1 MALEG
6 KTVFTDSKDFTLTT
20 IKDMFDDGEI
30 ITNPDY
36 QRDYVYDN
44 KMASKLVE
52 SILMNIPIPTVYLC
66 QEEDESYSV
75 IDGQQRITSFVRYLK
90 NEFALTGLT
99 ELPEL
104 NGKHYKELEKAVQ
117 KRLKSSS
124 LRAIVI
130 LKESQDIKY
139 EIFARLNQ
147 GSVSLKPQEL
157 RNCIY
162 RGSFNTMLEE
172 LAANKNLPVLFH
184 DSNNRKSY
192 QERILR
198 FFALRNYTQYKSSI
212 KKTMNSYMAEHQN
225 DRDEKIAEAKS
236 LFNGTVDLIRQVLGA
251 DAFLVVD
258 RDTVIEKFSGSVYDS
273 IIIPFSFFTGHDL
286 MPYADNIR
294 TQITELKRNDEQYR
308 EDTYA
313 ATGSR
318 KRVVGRIMAVYNL
331 LTKITGV
338 YGMTDEGRTFSAEV
352 KKQLFHPGYICT
364 YCGNEILSIDDAEV
378 DHIVPFSQGGKTE
391 IFNAQ
396 LLHRHCNREKSDS
409 MEGIDVD
416 FEEAEDE
423 RMEGGN
429 ADGRENV

>member
-1 MALEG
+1 MMALEG
-6 KTVFTDSKDFTLTT
+6 KTVFTDAKDFTLTT

-90 NEFALTGLT
+90 NEFPLAGLT

-104 NGKHYKELEKAVQ
+104 NGKHYKELDKAVQ
-117 KRLKSSS
+117 KRLKSSA

-147 GSVSLKPQEL
+147 GSVSLRPQEL

-172 LAANKNLPVLFH
+172 LATNKNLPMLFH

-198 FFALRNYTQYKSSI
+198 FFALRNYTQYRSSI

-225 DRDEKIAEAKS
+225 DSDEKIAEAKS
-236 LFNGTVDLIRQVLGA
+236 LFNGTVDLIRQILGA

-286 MPYADNIR
+286 MPYADKIR
-294 TQITELKRNDEQYR
+294 TQITELKRNDGQYR

-331 LTKITGV
+331 ITKITGV
-338 YGMTDEGRTFSAEV
+338 YGMGDEGRTFSDEV
-352 KKQLFHPGYICT
+352 KEQLFYPGYICT

-378 DHIVPFSQGGKTE
+378 DHIVPFAQGGKTE
-391 IFNAQ
+391 ISNAQ

-409 MEGIDVD
+409 VEGTDEN
-416 FEEAEDE
+416 FEEAEE
-423 RMEGGN
+423 
-429 ADGRENV
+429 